1 MPDNLDDYVI
11 ACRSYNRSHI
21 FPNKTYRMLQHN
33 NLLEKL
39 YVFVANKQE
48 KKAYEANVPNFPAD
62 RIVVG
67 KLGGAKIIE
76 FICQYFP
83 LGKRIV
89 FMDDDLERFFLFTKE
104 GEYVKDSKALHK
116 YLEDGFKTIDRYNL
130 GSFTFSFLSNPFY
143 LKGKPF
149 KEFRPFIVGGNF
161 FGVRND
167 RALIPTKVAHADNVL
182 RSSRY
187 FDRYG
192 GTLVYWHAGF
202 STQYGKE
209 EGGLQA
215 SGDRGDVQS
224 RLQITKEVS
233 QSLYNS
239 EHLLQAYANPP
250 IYIENAGLFSLKLK
264 TLPQIR
270 KAMMERGVPAGHAVW
285 DGLKMIPTSANGLQS

>member
-1 MPDNLDDYVI
+1 MPGKDLDDYVI
-11 ACRSYNRSHI
+11 ACRSYNRATT
-21 FPNKTYRMLQHN
+21 FPKKTYRMLKHN
-33 NLLEKL
+33 NLLNKL
-39 YVFVANKQE
+39 YVFVANKHE
-48 KKAYEANVPNFPAD
+48 KKLYESNLQDFPSD

-67 KLGGAKIIE
+67 KLGGAKIVE
-76 FICQYFP
+76 FICHYFP

-89 FMDDDLERFFLFTKE
+89 FMDDDLERFFVFTKE
-104 GEYVKDSKALHK
+104 GEHIKDSKALHK
-116 YLEDGFKTIDRYNL
+116 YLEDGFKTIDAYNL

-143 LKGKPF
+143 LTGKPF

-167 RALIPTKVAHADNVL
+167 RSMIPTKIAHADNVL
-182 RSSRY
+182 RSRRY

-202 STQYGKE
+202 ATHYGKE

-215 SGDRGDVQS
+215 SGDRGDIQS
-224 RLQITKEVS
+224 RLHITKEVS
-233 QSLYNS
+233 QKLYES
-239 EHLLQAYANPP
+239 EKLLQAYANPP

-270 KAMMERGVPAGHAVW
+270 KAMVERGVPEGHAMW
-285 DGLKMIPTSANGLQS
+285 DGFKLIPISSKGLQ